1 MCVYIYIYIY
11 IWARARW
18 VPPPPP
24 GMGIPPSPA
33 CGLVWA
39 LVVVP
44 PSRLWF
50 GVCAQP
56 LDEKTRIE
64 KDK

>member
-1 MCVYIYIYIY
+1 MGQGPLG
-11 IWARARW
+11 
-18 VPPPPP
+18 PPSSPP
-24 GMGIPPSPA
+24 GDGILPSPA

-64 KDK
+64 HDK